1 MARLITGGT
10 GFIGS
15 ELARI
20 LVGRGEDVVLFDI
33 TINHNRID
41 DIEKKVKIVSGNLSN
56 WSEVM
61 NVVKDYHIDGIYH
74 SGSMLSAPSNAN
86 PWASFQVNVIG
97 TYNVLEAAR
106 LFNVG
111 KVIFTSTQ
119 GTYGLETGEV
129 VTDTTIQ
136 RPVMM
141 YGIGK
146 LYCEGL
152 GRFYRTKFGLDF
164 RSVRYPSVVG
174 PGVTT
179 PGVAQWYP
187 WMIEHAIQGKPYEC
201 FVPED
206 TIESG
211 IYFKD
216 AARAADIIYEAPKDN
231 IKMVNYNVNGFMP
244 AMSAGELA
252 AALKKLYPK
261 TVVTFKPDPSA
272 IAILNTMNP
281 IKVFDD
287 SVARKEWGWKPA
299 YATFDV
305 VVSDFEKEIKEHPK
319 RYGMA

>member
-1 MARLITGGT
+1 MAKLITGGT
-10 GFIGS
+10 GFVGA

-33 TINHNRID
+33 AINRNRID
-41 DIEKKVKIVSGNLSN
+41 DIEKKVKLVPGNLSN

-61 NVVKDYHIDGIYH
+61 NVVKDYKIKGIYH
-74 SGSMLSAPSNAN
+74 MGSMLSVPSNAN

-106 LFNVG
+106 LFDVER
-111 KVIFTSTQ
+111 VMFTSTM
-119 GTYGLETGEV
+119 GTYGLEAGEV
-129 VTDTTIQ
+129 VNDVTIQ
-136 RPVMM
+136 RPTIM

-164 RSVRYPSVVG
+164 RAIRYPSVVG

-179 PGVAQWYP
+179 PGAAQWFP
-187 WMIEHAIQGKPYEC
+187 WMIEHAIQSKPYTC

-206 TIESG
+206 NIAAG

-216 AARAADIIYEAPKDN
+216 GARAADMVYEAPKEN
-231 IKMVNYNVNGFMP
+231 IKMVNYNVNGIVP

-252 AALKKLYPK
+252 AALKKRYPK
-261 TVVTFKPDPSA
+261 FAVTFKPDPEVVAMIKS
-272 IAILNTMNP
+272 LQ

-287 SVARKEWGWKPA
+287 TCARKEWGWKPA
-299 YATFDV
+299 YATFDAI
-305 VVSDFEKEIKEHPK
+305 VSDFEKEMKNHPK